1 LILSGN
7 TLYGTAN
14 SGGSAGYGTV
24 FAVNTDG
31 TGFTNL
37 HSFTAPSGSGGF
49 SGTNGD
55 GAYPWSGLIL
65 SGNTLYGTASS
76 GGNPGF
82 GTVFALNTNGT
93 GFTVLHNFTYNDG
106 GHPHT
111 GLILSGNTL
120 YGTAYS
126 GGLSGYGT
134 VFAVN
139 TDGTGFTDLH
149 SFTYNDGANP
159 YAGVI
164 LSGNTLYGAAYNGG
178 LSNGTVFA
186 LSTNLTLPGPT
197 NAYWQLVWNDE
208 FSGDSIDPT
217 HWTFDIGT
225 GPPYPGWGNNE
236 LEYYTSRT
244 NNAYVAGGLLHIV
257 AQSESY
263 SGSSYTSAKMKS
275 LGLFSQ
281 TYGRFE
287 FRAKLPQG
295 QGYWPALWMM
305 PVNSV
310 YGGWAASG
318 EIDVMENIGSDL
330 ADVYGTIHYGGVS
343 PNQKQSSGPSYTFP
357 AGDSVTNFHVYA
369 LEWTSNAI
377 CWYMDNQLYETQ
389 TYWWSSG
396 GPYPAPFDQPF
407 YLIMNLAVGGN
418 FPGSPNGSTVF
429 PGDMQVDYVR
439 VYVWAPTPQLTIIP
453 SGANVVLTWPT
464 NATGFNLQSTTNLGS
479 AAVWSTNS
487 PAPVV
492 VNGQNTVTNPISG
505 TQQFYRLSQ

>member
-1 LILSGN
+1 M
-7 TLYGTAN
+7 
-14 SGGSAGYGTV
+14 
-24 FAVNTDG
+24 
-31 TGFTNL
+31 
-37 HSFTAPSGSGGF
+37 
-49 SGTNGD
+49 
-55 GAYPWSGLIL
+55 
-65 SGNTLYGTASS
+65 
-76 GGNPGF
+76 
-82 GTVFALNTNGT
+82 
-93 GFTVLHNFTYNDG
+93 
-106 GHPHT
+106 
-111 GLILSGNTL
+111 
-120 YGTAYS
+120 
-126 GGLSGYGT
+126 
-134 VFAVN
+134 
-139 TDGTGFTDLH
+139 
-149 SFTYNDGANP
+149 
-159 YAGVI
+159 
-164 LSGNTLYGAAYNGG
+164 
-178 LSNGTVFA
+178 
-186 LSTNLTLPGPT
+186 PGPT

-225 GPPYPGWGNNE
+225 GCPSLCGWGNNE

-263 SGSSYTSAKMKS
+263 SGSSYTSAKLKT

-343 PNQKQSSGPSYTFP
+343 PNQEQSSGPSYTFP

-396 GPYPAPFDQPF
+396 GTLSGALRSAILPHHEPGGGWQLPRQPQWQH
-407 YLIMNLAVGGN
+407 G
-418 FPGSPNGSTVF
+418 FPGRDASGLCARLCLGTDAATDHHSFGGQCCFDVADQCHRVHFAVHHEPWFIGGLEHQFSSPCRRQRAEHRDQSHLRHSAVF
-429 PGDMQVDYVR
+429 PVK
-439 VYVWAPTPQLTIIP
+439 
-453 SGANVVLTWPT
+453 
-464 NATGFNLQSTTNLGS
+464 
-479 AAVWSTNS
+479 
-487 PAPVV
+487 PVMA
-492 VNGQNTVTNPISG
+492 
-505 TQQFYRLSQ
+505 